1 MINLSLNELK
11 LIAQIRNI
19 SDYENKSKEDL
30 IKALSE
36 PKPETKLEPKP
47 NPKTKLKPEPNPKP
61 KPKLKP
67 EPKIEIKVNRK
78 KLEKLRKDF
87 DELRHKFSNKDEI
100 KEYRKAF
107 YNAKKYKFSESE
119 IEEVRRNLNKL
130 KKSLKSK
137 KFQGNIDGVDFKDLD
152 NYNNYDFADDDKYR
166 KIGSIRTLFKEFDS
180 DYYKPIRTDDGF
192 AGKKNNCIE
201 YKSKGDRYENL
212 SPKEYI
218 DVIRP
223 YLKDLINNNKTSME
237 SNNEENDRAE
247 WKILLVMQ
255 NNYIS
260 DKDFED
266 TCTIYS
272 TSKSVEIFMGSD
284 TENAIDTLV
293 NKILDR
299 IQQAID
305 TSNERGSGFTHE
317 SVALLYY
324 HFQKID
330 IRRGQVN
337 HI

>member
-1 MINLSLNELK
+1 MINLSLDELR

-19 SDYENKSKEDL
+19 SDYEDKSKEDL

-36 PKPETKLEPKP
+36 PKPETKPKQT
-47 NPKTKLKPEPNPKP
+47 PKQTLKPETKP
-61 KPKLKP
+61 KQAPKTKLKP

-192 AGKKNNCIE
+192 AGRKK
-201 YKSKGDRYENL
+201 
-212 SPKEYI
+212 
-218 DVIRP
+218 
-223 YLKDLINNNKTSME
+223 
-237 SNNEENDRAE
+237 
-247 WKILLVMQ
+247 
-255 NNYIS
+255 
-260 DKDFED
+260 
-266 TCTIYS
+266 
-272 TSKSVEIFMGSD
+272 
-284 TENAIDTLV
+284 
-293 NKILDR
+293 
-299 IQQAID
+299 
-305 TSNERGSGFTHE
+305 
-317 SVALLYY
+317 
-324 HFQKID
+324 
-330 IRRGQVN
+330 
-337 HI
+337 